1 MAELEIE
8 IKNKLGLHL
17 RAAATLVKV
26 TSQYKCEIMIKKD
39 EEEVN
44 GKSIMGVMTL
54 AAAQGTKLLFKATG
68 TDEKEAL
75 EKICE
80 IVENKFGEGQ

>member
-1 MAELEIE
+1 
-8 IKNKLGLHL
+8 
-17 RAAATLVKV
+17 
-26 TSQYKCEIMIKKD
+26 
-39 EEEVN
+39 
-44 GKSIMGVMTL
+44 MTL